1 MINLDLTT
9 GEAQALADSVGVFE
23 SVEGHISDDLAAADA
38 KLIAALA
45 GTRPEPPAD
54 RYPEPAPGAATWD
67 EAFPPLTGETA
78 AAILDEILFDAGFA
92 RLAIETADDRLAVT
106 IADVLEAFRG
116 NCWDDQHDGGA
127 HRQDLIDVNRL
138 VRYLGDP
145 DGDDLA
151 EVLDLP
157 GDDTQEGDPTR

>member
-9 GEAQALADSVGVFE
+9 AEAQALSDAVGIAE
-23 SVEGHISDDLAAADA
+23 NALEHLSDDLLTADA
-38 KLIAALA
+38 KLNLALS
-45 GTRPEPPAD
+45 GDRPEPPAD
-54 RYPEPAPGAATWD
+54 RYPEPAQGATTWD

-78 AAILDEILFDAGFA
+78 ADILGEILFDAGFA

-106 IADVLEAFRG
+106 LADVLEAFRG

-145 DGDDLA
+145 DGDDLT
-151 EVLDLP
+151 EVLALP
-157 GDDTQEGDPTR
+157 HDDTQEGDPTR